1 MKSIIWIPVSD
12 YIHSRKKLY
21 VKILLPLLIS
31 GIALAITLLYD
42 FGDSDKIN
50 SVFSEFVSAQINIVA
65 ILISFSIAIIT
76 ILVTADNANITALK
90 GTPSDP
96 DEYKPI
102 DNAQLSLFQV
112 LLSNI
117 AYNIIS
123 EVVYLILLIAIVLVK
138 TVLPLPA
145 LKYLSA
151 LCLFMILH
159 ILLVLLESVA
169 QMYLTFWNRKE

>member
-1 MKSIIWIPVSD
+1 MMKSIILVPVSD
-12 YIHSRKKLY
+12 YVHSRKKLY
-21 VKILLPLLIS
+21 IKILLPLFIS

-42 FGDSDKIN
+42 FGDSNKIN
-50 SVFSEFVSAQINIVA
+50 AVFSEFVNAQINIVA

-76 ILVTADNANITALK
+76 ILVTADNTNITELK

-102 DNAQLSLFQV
+102 DNVQLSLFQV

-151 LCLFMILH
+151 ICLFMILH

-169 QMYLTFWNRKE
+169 QMYLTFWNKK